1 MDNLTLVSNQQ
12 QMYLENSAAIFQP
25 VLHTF
30 LPQNYVGAVCSAAFS
45 EKVDRRWKREVDLRS
60 LEEELGQVDCKPV
73 STLFHL
79 SRGSAAVYLCVEC
92 LMWLCVGLMAG

>member
-1 MDNLTLVSNQQ
+1 
-12 QMYLENSAAIFQP
+12 MYLENSAAIFQP

-30 LPQNYVGAVCSAAFS
+30 SPQNYVVAVCSAVVS

-60 LEEELGQVDCKPV
+60 PEEELGLVDCRAV

-79 SRGSAAVYLCVEC
+79 SRGSAAVYLNFKI
-92 LMWLCVGLMAG
+92 LMRLCASLMAG